1 MKNIEPLLD
10 LQAYVDG
17 ELSEERRRQI
27 EATLSSDLD
36 ARELVDGLR
45 QLGTLIRAH
54 EPTATVPA
62 SREFYWSQI
71 RRQIESQA
79 ADRASVD
86 ASSVDALFGQT
97 RVPAASMALGWLRW
111 LVPALGVAAVVVV
124 VSMRPLGTVSGEMT
138 LAGGG
143 DVTLGEVSSTVFRSE
158 SDGVT
163 VHWIQ

>member
-1 MKNIEPLLD
+1 MKNTEQLLD

-27 EATLSSDLD
+27 EATLPADLD
-36 ARELVDGLR
+36 AQELVAGLR

-54 EPTATVPA
+54 EPVATVPA
-62 SREFYWSQI
+62 AREFYWSQI
-71 RRQIESQA
+71 RRQIEAEQPKA
-79 ADRASVD
+79 
-86 ASSVDALFGQT
+86 
-97 RVPAASMALGWLRW
+97 PAASAALGWLRW
-111 LVPALGVAAVVVV
+111 LIPAMGVAAVAVV
-124 VSMRPLGTVSGEMT
+124 VSTQQTPREIT

-143 DVTLGEVSSTVFRSE
+143 DVTAVDVSSTVFRSE

>member
-1 MKNIEPLLD
+1 MKNTEQLLD

-17 ELSEERRRQI
+17 ELTEEGRRQV
-27 EATLSSDLD
+27 EAALPGDLD
-36 ARELVDGLR
+36 AQELVAGLR

-54 EPTATVPA
+54 EPVATVPA

-71 RRQIESQA
+71 RRQIEAEQPKA
-79 ADRASVD
+79 
-86 ASSVDALFGQT
+86 
-97 RVPAASMALGWLRW
+97 PAASAALGWLRW
-111 LVPALGVAAVVVV
+111 LIPAMGVAAIAVV
-124 VSMRPLGTVSGEMT
+124 VSTRPVPGEMT

-143 DVTLGEVSSTVFRSE
+143 DVTVVDVSSTVFRSE

>member
-1 MKNIEPLLD
+1 MKSTEQLLD

-27 EATLSSDLD
+27 EATLPADLD
-36 ARELVDGLR
+36 AQELVAGLR

-54 EPTATVPA
+54 EPVATVPA
-62 SREFYWSQI
+62 AREFYWNQI
-71 RRQIESQA
+71 RRQIEAEQPKA
-79 ADRASVD
+79 
-86 ASSVDALFGQT
+86 
-97 RVPAASMALGWLRW
+97 PAASAAWGWLRW
-111 LVPALGVAAVVVV
+111 LIPAMGVAAVAVV
-124 VSMRPLGTVSGEMT
+124 VSTQQTPREIT

-143 DVTLGEVSSTVFRSE
+143 DVTAVDVSSTVFRSE

>member
-1 MKNIEPLLD
+1 MKNTEQLLD

-17 ELSEERRRQI
+17 ELTEERRRQV
-27 EATLSSDLD
+27 EAALPADLD
-36 ARELVDGLR
+36 AQELVTGLR

-54 EPTATVPA
+54 EPVATVPA

-71 RRQIESQA
+71 RRQIEAEQPKA
-79 ADRASVD
+79 
-86 ASSVDALFGQT
+86 
-97 RVPAASMALGWLRW
+97 PAASAALGWLRW
-111 LVPALGVAAVVVV
+111 LIPAMGVAAVAVV
-124 VSMRPLGTVSGEMT
+124 VSTQQVPREMT

-143 DVTLGEVSSTVFRSE
+143 DVTVVDVSSTVFRSE

>member
-1 MKNIEPLLD
+1 MKNTEQLLD

-17 ELSEERRRQI
+17 ELPAERRRQV
-27 EATLSSDLD
+27 EAALPADLN
-36 ARELVDGLR
+36 AQELVTGLR

-54 EPTATVPA
+54 EPTATVPV

-71 RRQIESQA
+71 RRQI
-79 ADRASVD
+79 D
-86 ASSVDALFGQT
+86 AEQPKA
-97 RVPAASMALGWLRW
+97 PAASAALGWLRW
-111 LVPALGVAAVVVV
+111 LIPAMGVAAVAVV
-124 VSMRPLGTVSGEMT
+124 VSTQKTPREIT

-143 DVTLGEVSSTVFRSE
+143 DVTVVDVSSTVFRSE

>member
-1 MKNIEPLLD
+1 MKSTEQLLD

-27 EATLSSDLD
+27 EATLPADLD
-36 ARELVDGLR
+36 AQELVAGLR

-54 EPTATVPA
+54 EPVATVPA
-62 SREFYWSQI
+62 AREFYWNQI
-71 RRQIESQA
+71 RRQIEAEQPKA
-79 ADRASVD
+79 
-86 ASSVDALFGQT
+86 
-97 RVPAASMALGWLRW
+97 PAASAALGWLRW
-111 LVPALGVAAVVVV
+111 LIPAMGVAAVAVV
-124 VSMRPLGTVSGEMT
+124 VSTQQTPREIT

-143 DVTLGEVSSTVFRSE
+143 DVTAVDVSSTVFRSE

>member
-1 MKNIEPLLD
+1 MKNTEQLLD

-27 EATLSSDLD
+27 EATLPADLD
-36 ARELVDGLR
+36 AQELVAGLR

-54 EPTATVPA
+54 EPVATVPA
-62 SREFYWSQI
+62 AREFYWNQI
-71 RRQIESQA
+71 RRQIEAEQPKA
-79 ADRASVD
+79 
-86 ASSVDALFGQT
+86 
-97 RVPAASMALGWLRW
+97 PAASAALGWLRW
-111 LVPALGVAAVVVV
+111 LIPAMGVAAVAVV
-124 VSMRPLGTVSGEMT
+124 VSTQQTPREIT

-143 DVTLGEVSSTVFRSE
+143 DVTAVDVSSTVFRSE

>member
-1 MKNIEPLLD
+1 MKSTEQLLD

-17 ELSEERRRQI
+17 ELPAERRRQV
-27 EATLSSDLD
+27 EAALPADLN
-36 ARELVDGLR
+36 AQELVTGLR

-54 EPTATVPA
+54 EPTATVPV

-71 RRQIESQA
+71 RRQI
-79 ADRASVD
+79 D
-86 ASSVDALFGQT
+86 AEQPKA
-97 RVPAASMALGWLRW
+97 PAASAALGWLRW
-111 LVPALGVAAVVVV
+111 LIPAMGVAAVAVVI
-124 VSMRPLGTVSGEMT
+124 STQQTPREIT

-143 DVTLGEVSSTVFRSE
+143 DVTVVDVSSTVFRSE

>member
-1 MKNIEPLLD
+1 MKNTEQLLD

-27 EATLSSDLD
+27 EATLPADLD
-36 ARELVDGLR
+36 AQELVAGIR

-54 EPTATVPA
+54 EPVATVPA
-62 SREFYWSQI
+62 AREFYWNQI
-71 RRQIESQA
+71 RRQIEAEQPKA
-79 ADRASVD
+79 
-86 ASSVDALFGQT
+86 
-97 RVPAASMALGWLRW
+97 PAASAALGWLRW
-111 LVPALGVAAVVVV
+111 LIPAMGVAAVAVV
-124 VSMRPLGTVSGEMT
+124 VSTQQTPREIT

-143 DVTLGEVSSTVFRSE
+143 DVTAVDVSSTVFRSE

>member
-1 MKNIEPLLD
+1 MKNTEQLLD

-27 EATLSSDLD
+27 EATLPADLD
-36 ARELVDGLR
+36 AQELVAGLR

-54 EPTATVPA
+54 EPVATVPA
-62 SREFYWSQI
+62 AREFYWSPI
-71 RRQIESQA
+71 RRQPEAEQPKA
-79 ADRASVD
+79 
-86 ASSVDALFGQT
+86 
-97 RVPAASMALGWLRW
+97 PAASAALGWLRW
-111 LVPALGVAAVVVV
+111 LIPAMGVAAVAVV
-124 VSMRPLGTVSGEMT
+124 VSTQQTPREIT

-143 DVTLGEVSSTVFRSE
+143 DVTVVDVSSTVFRSE

>member
-1 MKNIEPLLD
+1 MKNTEQLLD

-17 ELSEERRRQI
+17 ELTEERRRQV
-27 EATLSSDLD
+27 EAALPADLD
-36 ARELVDGLR
+36 AQELVTGLR

-54 EPTATVPA
+54 EPVATVPA

-71 RRQIESQA
+71 RRQIEAEQPKA
-79 ADRASVD
+79 
-86 ASSVDALFGQT
+86 
-97 RVPAASMALGWLRW
+97 PAASAALGWLRW
-111 LVPALGVAAVVVV
+111 LIPAMGVAAVAVV
-124 VSMRPLGTVSGEMT
+124 VSTQQVPREIT

-143 DVTLGEVSSTVFRSE
+143 DVTVVDVSSTVFRSE

>member
-1 MKNIEPLLD
+1 MKNTEQLLD

-27 EATLSSDLD
+27 EATLPADLD
-36 ARELVDGLR
+36 AQELVAGLR

-54 EPTATVPA
+54 EPVATVPA
-62 SREFYWSQI
+62 AREFYWSQI
-71 RRQIESQA
+71 RRQIEVEQPKA
-79 ADRASVD
+79 
-86 ASSVDALFGQT
+86 
-97 RVPAASMALGWLRW
+97 PAASAALGWLRW
-111 LVPALGVAAVVVV
+111 LIPAMGVAAVAVV
-124 VSMRPLGTVSGEMT
+124 VSTQQTPREIT

-143 DVTLGEVSSTVFRSE
+143 DVTVVDVSSTVFRSE

>member
-1 MKNIEPLLD
+1 MKNTDPLLD

-17 ELSEERRRQI
+17 ELPEERRRQI
-27 EATLSSDLD
+27 EAALPSDLD
-36 ARELVDGLR
+36 ARRLVDGLR
-45 QLGTLIRAH
+45 QLGALIRAH

-71 RRQIESQA
+71 HRRIEA
-79 ADRASVD
+79 EVRAEHPE
-86 ASSVDALFGQT
+86 A
-97 RVPAASMALGWLRW
+97 PAASAALGWLRW
-111 LVPALGVAAVVVV
+111 LIPALGVAALAVV
-124 VSMRPLGTVSGEMT
+124 VSTRSGPREMT

-143 DVTLGEVSSTVFRSE
+143 DVTLADVSSTVFRSE

>member
-1 MKNIEPLLD
+1 MKNTEQLLD

-27 EATLSSDLD
+27 EATLPADLD
-36 ARELVDGLR
+36 AQELVSGLR

-54 EPTATVPA
+54 EPAATVPA
-62 SREFYWSQI
+62 AREFYWNQI
-71 RRQIESQA
+71 RRQIEAEQPKA
-79 ADRASVD
+79 
-86 ASSVDALFGQT
+86 
-97 RVPAASMALGWLRW
+97 PAASAALGWLRW
-111 LVPALGVAAVVVV
+111 LIPAMGVAAVAVV
-124 VSMRPLGTVSGEMT
+124 VSTQRTPREIT

-143 DVTLGEVSSTVFRSE
+143 DVTAVDVSSTVFRSE

>member
-1 MKNIEPLLD
+1 MKNTEQLLD

-27 EATLSSDLD
+27 EATLPADLD
-36 ARELVDGLR
+36 AQELVAGLR

-54 EPTATVPA
+54 EPVATVPA
-62 SREFYWSQI
+62 AREFYWNQI
-71 RRQIESQA
+71 RRQIEAEQPKA
-79 ADRASVD
+79 
-86 ASSVDALFGQT
+86 
-97 RVPAASMALGWLRW
+97 PAASAALGWLRW
-111 LVPALGVAAVVVV
+111 LIPAMGVAAVAVV
-124 VSMRPLGTVSGEMT
+124 VSTQQTPREIT

-143 DVTLGEVSSTVFRSE
+143 DVTVVDISSTVFRSE

>member
-1 MKNIEPLLD
+1 MKNTEQLLD

-27 EATLSSDLD
+27 EATLPADLD
-36 ARELVDGLR
+36 AQELVAGLR

-54 EPTATVPA
+54 EPVATVPA
-62 SREFYWSQI
+62 AREFYWSQI
-71 RRQIESQA
+71 RRQIEAEQPKA
-79 ADRASVD
+79 
-86 ASSVDALFGQT
+86 
-97 RVPAASMALGWLRW
+97 PAASAALGWLRW
-111 LVPALGVAAVVVV
+111 LIPAMGVAAVAVV
-124 VSMRPLGTVSGEMT
+124 VSTQQTPREIT

-143 DVTLGEVSSTVFRSE
+143 DVTVVDVSSTVFRSE

>member
-1 MKNIEPLLD
+1 MKNTEQLLD

-27 EATLSSDLD
+27 EATLPADLD
-36 ARELVDGLR
+36 AQELVAGLR

-54 EPTATVPA
+54 EPVATVPA
-62 SREFYWSQI
+62 AREFYWNQI
-71 RRQIESQA
+71 RRQIEAEQPKA
-79 ADRASVD
+79 
-86 ASSVDALFGQT
+86 
-97 RVPAASMALGWLRW
+97 PAASAALGWLRW
-111 LVPALGVAAVVVV
+111 LIPAMGVAAVAVV
-124 VSMRPLGTVSGEMT
+124 VSTQQTPREIT

-143 DVTLGEVSSTVFRSE
+143 DVTVVDVSSTVFRSE

>member
-1 MKNIEPLLD
+1 MKNTEQLLD

-17 ELSEERRRQI
+17 ELPEERRRQI
-27 EATLSSDLD
+27 EAALPSDLD

-45 QLGTLIRAH
+45 QLGTLIRAN
-54 EPTATVPA
+54 EPTASVPA

-71 RRQIESQA
+71 RRQIEAEQPKA
-79 ADRASVD
+79 
-86 ASSVDALFGQT
+86 
-97 RVPAASMALGWLRW
+97 PAASAALGWLRW
-111 LVPALGVAAVVVV
+111 LIPALGVAAVAVV
-124 VSMRPLGTVSGEMT
+124 VSTRSGPRELT

-143 DVTLGEVSSTVFRSE
+143 DVTLADVSSTVFRSE

>member
-1 MKNIEPLLD
+1 MKNTEQLLD

-27 EATLSSDLD
+27 EATLPADLD
-36 ARELVDGLR
+36 AQELVAGLR

-54 EPTATVPA
+54 EPVATVPA
-62 SREFYWSQI
+62 AREFYWNQI
-71 RRQIESQA
+71 RRQIEAEQPKA
-79 ADRASVD
+79 
-86 ASSVDALFGQT
+86 
-97 RVPAASMALGWLRW
+97 PAASAALGWLRW
-111 LVPALGVAAVVVV
+111 LIPAMGVAAVAVV
-124 VSMRPLGTVSGEMT
+124 VSTQQTPGEIT

-143 DVTLGEVSSTVFRSE
+143 DVTVVDVSSTVFRSE